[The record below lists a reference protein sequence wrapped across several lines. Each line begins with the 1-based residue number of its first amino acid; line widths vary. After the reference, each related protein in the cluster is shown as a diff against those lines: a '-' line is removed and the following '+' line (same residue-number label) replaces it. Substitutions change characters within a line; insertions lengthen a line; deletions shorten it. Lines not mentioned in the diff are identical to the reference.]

1 MADKNDPMEMIKA
14 AQDAAIKAAMEQ
26 SQALFGNVPGFQ
38 MPEGIADQIR
48 AQMDAVMPDNMADVA
63 ASSMSG
69 VDPSVMA
76 QMMQQNMDYAR
87 RMAEAASGGTIE
99 DAFTKDFFGG
109 LMEDKGEWEVLA
121 VDPCRLTKEEERLL
135 AYGAPLLV
143 YNGENVNAIE
153 SEYDADSVRDILKN
167 WWDVTDKSSA
177 LETYKWLMTEGHH
190 AAADEVLA
198 FCLKNGFDCETDEE
212 DETMENVKYIAD
224 YMVVRGYCTDKV
236 MVSTAYAW
244 DLVRATNIAR
254 WGYLSGY
261 FTMDEMYRL
270 MSEVAET
277 VKKTFSSWEDY
288 GRSFAF
294 GRGIW
299 QGDEN
304 DCETAWEVVQALLT
318 NENSPWVRL
327 EW

>member
-1 MADKNDPMEMIKA
+1 MADKNDPMEMVRA
-14 AQDAAIKAAMEQ
+14 AQEAAIKAAMEQ
-26 SQALFGNVPGFQ
+26 SQALFGNIPGFQ
-38 MPEGIADQIR
+38 MPEGIADQLK
-48 AQMDAVMPDNMADVA
+48 AQMDAVMPDNMEEVA
-63 ASSMSG
+63 ASSMAG
-69 VDPSVMA
+69 VDPSMMA
-76 QMMQQNMDYAR
+76 QMMQQNMEYAR
-87 RMAEAASGGTIE
+87 KMAEATTNGTIE
-99 DAFTKDFFGG
+99 NMFDSDFFGG
-109 LMEDKGEWEVLA
+109 LTGEDDGWEVLLA
-121 VDPCRLTKEEERLL
+121 VPCTLTKDQEKLL

-153 SEYDADSVRDILKN
+153 SEYDADSVREILEN
-167 WWDVTDKSSA
+167 WWDVTDKDSA
-177 LETYKWLMTEGHH
+177 LETFEWLMTEGHH
-190 AAADEVLA
+190 AAADEALA
-198 FCLKNGFDCETDEE
+198 YCLENGFDCETDEE

-261 FTMDEMYRL
+261 FTLEEMYKL
-270 MSEVAET
+270 MEEVAET
-277 VKKTFSSWEDY
+277 VKKTFSSWEEY

-299 QGDEN
+299 HGDES
-304 DCETAWEVVQALLT
+304 DCETAWEVIQALLN

-327 EW
+327 AW